1 MDRPNTSQMTAPDAV
16 TAAGI
21 RPSARVRT
29 IAKLMEEDEGEI
41 RRMVARGEL
50 EAHRKGKRGIR
61 IYLDS
66 VADFQ
71 QRRQMVPVASY
82 GVAPGP
88 TKPQRQITHAAHRAA
103 MESLREDGIV

>member
-1 MDRPNTSQMTAPDAV
+1 MIAPDTAA
-16 TAAGI
+16 AAGI

-29 IAKLMEEDEGEI
+29 IATLMEEDESEI

-71 QRRQMVPVASY
+71 RRRELVPIRSHSAHCPNTRASRP
-82 GVAPGP
+82 VN
-88 TKPQRQITHAAHRAA
+88 RAAYRAA
-103 MESLREDGIV
+103 MASLRKDGIV